1 MFLPWS
7 ADDYVKGKKWVKEVE
22 KHSVVMSEDWLK
34 SYKEAPLVWSH
45 GPKGSKKER
54 GLVAALVRLDL
65 PRPRGMKERIESRR
79 KNLAG
84 CGKSRF

>member
-1 MFLPWS
+1 VFLPWS

-54 GLVAALVRLDL
+54 GWSQRWFDL
-65 PRPRGMKERIESRR
+65 ICHDRAE
-79 KNLAG
+79 
-84 CGKSRF
+84 